1 MIQLLEVRLCVAK
14 LAEDLFGAGGGLDK
28 CLVVGE
34 RQLLRLS
41 LQIKRLVKSKKKI
54 YIVSPKNI
62 SNSFPK
68 KKFHAATI
76 LATMA

>member
-41 LQIKRLVKSKKKI
+41 LQIISQKLTNKRNSSQFT
-54 YIVSPKNI
+54 SPI
-62 SNSFPK
+62 SFTK
-68 KKFHAATI
+68 QRTI
-76 LATMA
+76 LAPVA

>member
-1 MIQLLEVRLCVAK
+1 MIQLLKVRLCVAK

-41 LQIKRLVKSKKKI
+41 L
-54 YIVSPKNI
+54 
-62 SNSFPK
+62 
-68 KKFHAATI
+68 
-76 LATMA
+76 

>member
-1 MIQLLEVRLCVAK
+1 MVQLLEVRLCVPK

-41 LQIKRLVKSKKKI
+41 LQIKRLVKTNSFFI
-54 YIVSPKNI
+54 YIFNNLNKGIFLN
-62 SNSFPK
+62 F
-68 KKFHAATI
+68 F
-76 LATMA
+76 M